1 MRTTEKRKKD
11 DRVSIRGEK
20 LLPPA
25 KGKED
30 VFIVKLWASTLS
42 SPPQGLLAGKWLGM
56 FIECLLRRKSDFNK
70 K

>member
-20 LLPPA
+20 LPAPA

-42 SPPQGLLAGKWLGM
+42 SPPQGLLPGKWLG
-56 FIECLLRRKSDFNK
+56 NVY
-70 K
+70 